1 MKNNLINFNP
11 CYTISYSCNT
21 ISCERRRK
29 VVRGKFIKRVALIMI
44 LSAFCIASIG
54 CSHTEKLKEEQSSKE
69 DSTEEIV
76 INTPDVSAELTEPQM
91 TTATTAETLTEA
103 TSTQEVSSRSDEAN
117 VEPST
122 QDLDNS
128 SNKQGVDIIATNEDL
143 VQIGGKKQIN
153 GYQTVDGAGL
163 PVTVTFEFVDVRHG
177 ENAYTI
183 LQSSNAEVPQ
193 PDDDMEYI
201 VITLNVTY
209 NEGEPDILDM
219 SENNASMVS
228 ERRLF
233 ALSNGDSNAEQMT
246 SNLSNSIYNLTLEK
260 GESGQGAVAF
270 LRKASS
276 AEPLTFIGFG
286 NVIKF
291 NISN

>member
-1 MKNNLINFNP
+1 M
-11 CYTISYSCNT
+11 
-21 ISCERRRK
+21 
-29 VVRGKFIKRVALIMI
+29 VRGKFIKRVALIMI